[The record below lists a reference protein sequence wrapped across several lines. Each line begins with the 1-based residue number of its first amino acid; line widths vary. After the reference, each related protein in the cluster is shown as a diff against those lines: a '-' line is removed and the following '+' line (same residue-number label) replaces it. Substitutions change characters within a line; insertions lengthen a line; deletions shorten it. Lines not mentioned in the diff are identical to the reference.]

1 MPGLIQ
7 LSNIYKPIHG
17 YLTLTVCVFGSAT
30 NVLNAIV
37 LTQSTMRNPT
47 NVLLTGVAV
56 VDSVT
61 MVAYGVLTVYLYLL
75 TSPEPASYAHSS
87 GWVRIILLENAII
100 IGSHTISTVLL
111 VELAA
116 FRCWMLYT
124 VTCRKSG
131 GHHRGGTVSE
141 TTQKRI
147 VTFGFIIATM
157 FGIFIALPTHLI
169 YQIKPYFGSA
179 NTSDSEEQMYKH
191 NHQPQQQPE
200 VQTSYWFEVR
210 PGAQS
215 LEQAHFVIYGCF
227 VKILASILI
236 FILTTFILV
245 TMQIARKR
253 YIKLQNLST
262 AREQTIK
269 PDLDNELAKRQTP
282 IRQSESGNHYQQV
295 SEKNNLDFQ
304 KNLDARHDEPAFQNK
319 VTEQP
324 GAARL
329 AYKTRQS
336 QRATIM
342 LIVLVISFVLTEAP
356 QGVVNTLVA
365 GKGECFHNTIYVPL
379 GDILDL
385 AVLLNSSVNFI
396 LYCTM
401 SQLFRANFVHLMVKL
416 RPVWCARL
424 FRKRHSTEDGD
435 TPMPPLTSW
444 AQSRLQWP
452 LKTSRQSVFSK
463 THQPKTTVKTQPP
476 EAILIRE
483 TVEDG
488 PQ

>member
-1 MPGLIQ
+1 
-7 LSNIYKPIHG
+7 
-17 YLTLTVCVFGSAT
+17 
-30 NVLNAIV
+30 
-37 LTQSTMRNPT
+37 MRNPT

-56 VDSVT
+56 VDIVT

-124 VTCRKSG
+124 VTCRKPG
-131 GHHRGGTVSE
+131 GHHGVGTVSE
-141 TTQKRI
+141 TTQKKI

-169 YQIKPYFGSA
+169 YQIKPYLGST
-179 NTSDSEEQMYKH
+179 NTSDFEEQMYRH
-191 NHQPQQQPE
+191 NPQQQQQPE
-200 VQTSYWFEVR
+200 VQLSYWFEVR
-210 PGAQS
+210 PGAQG

-262 AREQTIK
+262 AREPTVK
-269 PDLDNELAKRQTP
+269 PDLENELIKRRTS
-282 IRQSESGNHYQQV
+282 IRQSESGNHYEQM
-295 SEKNNLDFQ
+295 SKKNNNPEFQ
-304 KNLDARHDEPAFQNK
+304 ENVDARHNEPASQSR

-324 GAARL
+324 SAARL
-329 AYKTRQS
+329 AYKARQS

-401 SQLFRANFVHLMVKL
+401 SQLFRANFVHLMIKL
-416 RPVWCARL
+416 RPVWCTRL
-424 FRKRHSTEDGD
+424 FKKRHSTDDGD
-435 TPMPPLTSW
+435 IPMPPLTSW

-452 LKTSRQSVFSK
+452 SKNSRQSGFSK
-463 THQPKTTVKTQPP
+463 SHQPKMTAKAQPSKG
-476 EAILIRE
+476 ILIQE
-483 TVEDG
+483 IVEDE

>member
-1 MPGLIQ
+1 
-7 LSNIYKPIHG
+7 
-17 YLTLTVCVFGSAT
+17 
-30 NVLNAIV
+30 
-37 LTQSTMRNPT
+37 MRNPT

-87 GWVRIILLENAII
+87 GWVQVILLENAII

-116 FRCWMLYT
+116 FRCWMLYA
-124 VTCRKSG
+124 VTCHKSG
-131 GHHRGGTVSE
+131 GHHGGATVSE

-147 VTFGFIIATM
+147 VTFGFIIATT
-157 FGIFIALPTHLI
+157 FGIFIAVPTHLI
-169 YQIKPYFGSA
+169 YQVKPYLGSA
-179 NTSDSEEQMYKH
+179 NISDFEEEIDMH
-191 NHQPQQQPE
+191 NPQPQQQSE
-200 VQTSYWFEVR
+200 AQTSYWFEVR

-262 AREQTIK
+262 ARELTVK
-269 PDLDNELAKRQTP
+269 PDLDNELAKRRTSV
-282 IRQSESGNHYQQV
+282 RQSESGNYYQQV
-295 SEKNNLDFQ
+295 GKKENNPDFQ
-304 KNLDARHDEPAFQNK
+304 KNQDTRHNEPVSQSK

-401 SQLFRANFVHLMVKL
+401 SQLFRANFVHLMLKL
-416 RPVWCARL
+416 RPVWCTRL
-424 FRKRHSTEDGD
+424 FRKRHSTDDDD
-435 TPMPPLTSW
+435 TPVPPLTSW
-444 AQSRLQWP
+444 ARSRLQWP
-452 LKTSRQSVFSK
+452 LKNSRQSVFSK
-463 THQPKTTVKTQPP
+463 SHQPKVTVETQPP
-476 EAILIRE
+476 KGILIRE

-488 PQ
+488 QQ